1 MAQVPLRMAQPS
13 LVPPHQQRPPMMVS
27 MTTQPPPVSM
37 QGLVSMAPMMG
48 PGGGMAVMTQAMNH
62 PDSGHDHH
70 TMNGPYHHHHH
81 HPHHPPHGAAP
92 RPHGPSQSHH
102 PVPPPHP
109 SGMPQPPHTAPPHS
123 QYHPHPGAPH
133 HVSHNHHN
141 GPHSVHHS
149 IPHSVSH
156 SHSGPLHPPPPP
168 RMSNHSN
175 SNSSSNHNTQGPQ
188 QPHLQS
194 GTAHLSQTSHSM
206 PHHTHQIPGITSGN
220 MNSNHSHHHP
230 HHSQHPHHQQMQHTQ
245 MNQAPQPLPHHH
257 QHPQQQ
263 PHPQHQQHQQQ
274 QHQHQQQQQHQQ
286 QHQQQQSHTGPPQSG
301 EGGTGSSGTGMMI
314 MNNNNRSGMQN
325 TMNMINN
332 QNSSSGGSTGINPV
346 VNGIANRSVSGGS
359 ILSHVD
365 SSDLSTSTASAR
377 EKTPMCLINELARY
391 NKISHQYCLT
401 DEKGPA
407 HKKVF
412 TVTLKLGDNDEEYSA
427 SGPSIKK
434 AQHLAAAVALE
445 KTKFKHPPPKTQ
457 RHNKQTKLTPTVEL
471 NALAMKRGEAA
482 VYTFMEPPR
491 PPSSYAYSVPSNIR
505 NVYQGVPRNTG
516 PTHEKF
522 YGRPSVYPMFF
533 VNLRVGNKDFCGE
546 GATAQQAK
554 HNAASKAL
562 KVIKALPIPDSS
574 SSSHSSSNSTTSTNL
589 STTNNGERVP
599 EIDQNSELKSP
610 ISLVHEIAL
619 KRSLTVSFEVVR
631 ESGPP
636 HMRTFVTTCI
646 VGDIRRQGEG
656 TGKKVSKKRAAELM
670 LEELR
675 KLPPVTSSSLSRVKR
690 KPTTKKKSRNLIK
703 VGHEE
708 QKAAPEYGQGINP
721 ISRLIQIQQAKKE
734 KEPIYT
740 LVAERGVPRRRE
752 FVVQVTVG
760 TNSAQGSG
768 PNKKLAKRAAAESM
782 LQLLGYSRPQPQPAK
797 PAIKLE
803 NSHSDSD
810 KTRKQVTFLE
820 ETDSRPH
827 ESSQS
832 SVIQTQSSISPGGA
846 RQLVP
851 GLIMMT
857 DDSALHG
864 YHPQIQPQSSNL
876 NNVSMKM
883 VNMQATAAIAK
894 ELLESG
900 SSPTAKALSKN
911 QTNSTQSTTQSHP
924 SRGTVS
930 TSTVINHQ
938 QQSPLT
944 GKSQQSSISPVLNHQ
959 SIIQSTSGGHQN
971 SQQQQQQ
978 SNNTHSNNVQ
988 ASHCTLNSNNS
999 SNKTIHSNSNMIG
1012 SNAGSPPNNLVNNS
1026 TNTALTNGSN
1036 NNTPSTNNK
1045 NDSLSLSDNTS
1056 NHVVRPKDQL
1066 MYLANILNLQV
1077 QFTDIPKANKSEYLS
1092 LVSLSTTPPHVYHGS
1107 GPTVDAS
1114 QDKAC
1119 LNALKAL
1126 AEVGL
1131 DSVTS

>member
-206 PHHTHQIPGITSGN
+206 PHHTH
-220 MNSNHSHHHP
+220 
-230 HHSQHPHHQQMQHTQ
+230 
-245 MNQAPQPLPHHH
+245 
-257 QHPQQQ
+257 
-263 PHPQHQQHQQQ
+263 
-274 QHQHQQQQQHQQ
+274 
-286 QHQQQQSHTGPPQSG
+286 
-301 EGGTGSSGTGMMI
+301 
-314 MNNNNRSGMQN
+314 QN

-574 SSSHSSSNSTTSTNL
+574 SSSHSSSNM
-589 STTNNGERVP
+589 P

-703 VGHEE
+703 E

-810 KTRKQVTFLE
+810 KTRKVKFNYKIKIPFT
-820 ETDSRPH
+820 
-827 ESSQS
+827 
-832 SVIQTQSSISPGGA
+832 
-846 RQLVP
+846 
-851 GLIMMT
+851 
-857 DDSALHG
+857 
-864 YHPQIQPQSSNL
+864 
-876 NNVSMKM
+876 
-883 VNMQATAAIAK
+883 VNI
-894 ELLESG
+894 
-900 SSPTAKALSKN
+900 
-911 QTNSTQSTTQSHP
+911 
-924 SRGTVS
+924 
-930 TSTVINHQ
+930 
-938 QQSPLT
+938 
-944 GKSQQSSISPVLNHQ
+944 
-959 SIIQSTSGGHQN
+959 
-971 SQQQQQQ
+971 
-978 SNNTHSNNVQ
+978 
-988 ASHCTLNSNNS
+988 
-999 SNKTIHSNSNMIG
+999 
-1012 SNAGSPPNNLVNNS
+1012 
-1026 TNTALTNGSN
+1026 
-1036 NNTPSTNNK
+1036 
-1045 NDSLSLSDNTS
+1045 
-1056 NHVVRPKDQL
+1056 
-1066 MYLANILNLQV
+1066 
-1077 QFTDIPKANKSEYLS
+1077 
-1092 LVSLSTTPPHVYHGS
+1092 
-1107 GPTVDAS
+1107 
-1114 QDKAC
+1114 
-1119 LNALKAL
+1119 
-1126 AEVGL
+1126 
-1131 DSVTS
+1131 

>member
-206 PHHTHQIPGITSGN
+206 PHHTHQNP
-220 MNSNHSHHHP
+220 
-230 HHSQHPHHQQMQHTQ
+230 
-245 MNQAPQPLPHHH
+245 
-257 QHPQQQ
+257 
-263 PHPQHQQHQQQ
+263 
-274 QHQHQQQQQHQQ
+274 
-286 QHQQQQSHTGPPQSG
+286 
-301 EGGTGSSGTGMMI
+301 
-314 MNNNNRSGMQN
+314 
-325 TMNMINN
+325 MNMINN
-332 QNSSSGGSTGINPV
+332 QNSSSGGSTGISAV

-703 VGHEE
+703 E

-827 ESSQS
+827 ESAQS

-864 YHPQIQPQSSNL
+864 YHPQIQPQSST
-876 NNVSMKM
+876 
-883 VNMQATAAIAK
+883 TAAIAK

-930 TSTVINHQ
+930 TPTVINHQ

-971 SQQQQQQ
+971 SQQQQ

-988 ASHCTLNSNNS
+988 ASHVTLNSNNS

-1026 TNTALTNGSN
+1026 SNTALTNGSN
-1036 NNTPSTNNK
+1036 NNSSSTNNK
-1045 NDSLSLSDNTS
+1045 NDSLTLSDTS

-1077 QFTDIPKANKSEYLS
+1077 QFTDIPKA
-1092 LVSLSTTPPHVYHGS
+1092 
-1107 GPTVDAS
+1107 
-1114 QDKAC
+1114 C